1 MINAATI
8 NNVYNKFAT
17 LPADADLVLDRNLN
31 ALMMFATDSDH
42 MDFDGD
48 RLTCTQGAGPLR
60 SVEIERIL
68 GADDL
73 GSHMVIVLPASII
86 LVNKQTGAVSVSF
99 AE

>member
-17 LPADADLVLDRNLN
+17 LSADADLVLDRNLN
-31 ALMMFATDSDH
+31 ALMMFALDSDH

-48 RLTCTQGAGPLR
+48 RLTFAQGAGPLQ

-68 GADDL
+68 GAEDL
-73 GSHMVIVLPASII
+73 GSHMAIVLPASII
-86 LVNKQTGAVSVSF
+86 LVNKQTGVVSVSF